1 MFDELS
7 STNSQGRAVT
17 RLLVRPVPMPG
28 ESMTGYLLRLAEG
41 NGFCSLLDLDLLVSK
56 TGGSDA
62 RTKLTSLLIEQRLH
76 ALRGPVTHFRNLR
89 IADSGGVDAK
99 YWNGR
104 RPRYCP
110 VCLAQM
116 PYWRAEWDLTLMV
129 ACPTHR
135 VLLCDACPGCH
146 RVLSWKRRR
155 MVECDCAQSLAEA
168 QPESAGDALV
178 AVGAYLSAAMNPEN
192 AATSAYLQSDIRA
205 LSLIDLLAL
214 CAQFGAYFSPQGPKP
229 TKMARL
235 DDISVATCVANGA
248 GQVLVDWPRGFHRL
262 LRDIGHRGAPADAF
276 SRMSARFGYFYTA
289 LYRRFGA
296 HPFDFLRSEFEAFVG
311 REWMGQLTER
321 NSRMSLATRRE
332 HAWVPLTAAARL
344 LRIRRESIRALI
356 EDGSLEGQMRVSTAG
371 RTWGTVSKR
380 SVDALRESMGQWM
393 TLTQARQV
401 LRISRKRAYALL
413 RSGDLRAV
421 RGPTVDG
428 SPVWRFVAQEVVAL
442 SEALHTM
449 HD

>member
-1 MFDELS
+1 MS
-7 STNSQGRAVT
+7 SRGKTVA
-17 RLLVRPVPMPG
+17 RLLVRPAPMPD

-41 NGFCSLLDLDLLVSK
+41 NGFGSLLDLDLLVSK
-56 TGGSDA
+56 TDRGDA
-62 RTKLTSLLIEQRLH
+62 RTTLASLLIEPRLQ

-89 IADSGGVDAK
+89 IADSGGVDAQ

-110 VCLAQM
+110 VCLAQV
-116 PYWRAEWDLTLMV
+116 PYWRAQWDLTLMV

-146 RVLSWKRRR
+146 RALSWKRRR
-155 MVECDCAQSLAEA
+155 VLECDCAQPLAVVR
-168 QPESAGDALV
+168 PEPASEALV
-178 AVGAYLSAAMNPEN
+178 SVGAYLSAALNPEN
-192 AATSAYLQSDIRA
+192 VAASAYLQSDLRA
-205 LSLIDLLAL
+205 LSLTDLLAL

-235 DDISVATCVANGA
+235 DEVAVAACVANGA
-248 GQVLVDWPRGFHRL
+248 GQVLLDWPRGFHSL
-262 LRDIGHRGAPADAF
+262 LRDIGHRGSPAGAF

-296 HPFDFLRSEFEAFVG
+296 PPFDFLRSEFEAFVA
-311 REWMGQLTER
+311 REWVGQLTER
-321 NSRMSLATRRE
+321 NRRMSLATRRE
-332 HAWVPLTAAARL
+332 HGWLPLTAAARSL
-344 LRIRRESIRALI
+344 KIRREAIRALI
-356 EDGSLEGQMRVSTAG
+356 EDGSLEGQWRVSPAG

-401 LRISRKRAYALL
+401 LGVSRKRAYALL
-413 RSGDLRAV
+413 RSGELRAV

-428 SPVWRFVAQEVVAL
+428 SPVWRFVAREVAAL
-442 SEALHTM
+442 SEALHKSG